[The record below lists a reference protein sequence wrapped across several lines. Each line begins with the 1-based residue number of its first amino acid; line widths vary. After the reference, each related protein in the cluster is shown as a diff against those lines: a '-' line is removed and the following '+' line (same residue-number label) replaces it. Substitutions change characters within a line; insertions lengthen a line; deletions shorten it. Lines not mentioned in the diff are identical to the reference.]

1 MKLSQSRDLLRRFQT
16 HSLSG
21 NSTVTFPDKIQK
33 NVEKTQHGLK
43 NFPKKK
49 WSKMTKK
56 WPKNG
61 PGTVFQHFW
70 FFFDF
75 SAESKVIKFLR
86 DFFSCEIFSG
96 LAGIRK
102 MSQDPARKIQ
112 KKIKKWSK
120 MTIYPL
126 FNFQKKSIGKLDFFS
141 RRILREFFDFP
152 WDLEISR
159 RILRE
164 FWDFSLESNQGS
176 QKYT

>member
-1 MKLSQSRDLLRRFQT
+1 
-16 HSLSG
+16 
-21 NSTVTFPDKIQK
+21 
-33 NVEKTQHGLK
+33 
-43 NFPKKK
+43 
-49 WSKMTKK
+49 
-56 WPKNG
+56 
-61 PGTVFQHFW
+61 
-70 FFFDF
+70 
-75 SAESKVIKFLR
+75 
-86 DFFSCEIFSG
+86 
-96 LAGIRK
+96 